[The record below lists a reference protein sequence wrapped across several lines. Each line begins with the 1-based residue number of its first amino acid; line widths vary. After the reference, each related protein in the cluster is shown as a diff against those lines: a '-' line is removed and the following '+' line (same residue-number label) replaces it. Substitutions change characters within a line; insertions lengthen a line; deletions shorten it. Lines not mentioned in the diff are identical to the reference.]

1 MLMSYITNK
10 TFSVI
15 ISNREKVEYQIISKD
30 NDTGII
36 ILSLSIEDSSKI
48 SQGEDPDYLEITLDQ
63 KIIINTTSQIVIF

>member
-1 MLMSYITNK
+1 MSYITNK
-10 TFSVI
+10 SFSVF

>member
-1 MLMSYITNK
+1 MSYITNK